1 MELVY
6 GLFLSESESEE
17 KKKKRRKREERKG
30 DRAPYIGKYL
40 REASIRDDMIY
51 SRQHCI
57 STTAWDIRDMQN
69 YRAEYNTEYSTQQ
82 QTPERK
88 KSSPIHCL

>member
-6 GLFLSESESEE
+6 GLFLSESEFEE
-17 KKKKRRKREERKG
+17 KKKKKRRKQEERKG

-69 YRAEYNTEYSTQQ
+69 YRAEYDTEYTA
-82 QTPERK
+82 TDPRK
-88 KSSPIHCL
+88 ESSPNHCL